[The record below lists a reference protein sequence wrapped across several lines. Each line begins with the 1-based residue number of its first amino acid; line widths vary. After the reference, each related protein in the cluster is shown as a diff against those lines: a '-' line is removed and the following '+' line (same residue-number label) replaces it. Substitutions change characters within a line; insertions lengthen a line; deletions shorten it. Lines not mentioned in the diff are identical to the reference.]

1 MVKTRCWS
9 VAAVTALLAGTMG
22 GCTHLVHQW
31 ELDGLLDPVNAELAD
46 HDTRITTLESDVA
59 ALQSRVGQLEQ
70 TVNQLGGTVDS
81 HINDE
86 SLHCPCGLEVSL
98 PVHFDFNRAD
108 VRPVDHGILDGFA
121 ASVMANFPSAL
132 VTVEGFAD
140 EAGTAE
146 YNSGLSRRRAQNVK
160 TYLVDR
166 GMNGDNIRVAA
177 LGEARSRLV
186 KPGETGATDPQSG
199 IENRRVSFVL
209 EWAGVAVAGN

>member
-9 VAAVTALLAGTMG
+9 VAVVTAFLAGTMG

-46 HDTRITTLESDVA
+46 HNTRITTLESDVA
-59 ALQSRVGQLEQ
+59 SLQSRLGQLEQ
-70 TVNQLGGTVDS
+70 TVSQLGGTVNS

-98 PVHFDFNRAD
+98 PVHFDFNSDA

-121 ASVMANFPSAL
+121 ASVMGNFPNAK

-140 EAGTAE
+140 AAGSQD
-146 YNSGLSRRRAQNVK
+146 YNVGLSRRRAQNVRS
-160 TYLVDR
+160 YLVDQ
-166 GMNGDNIRVAA
+166 GMTEDNIDVAA
-177 LGEARSRLV
+177 FGEARQV
-186 KPGETGATDPQSG
+186 KPGETGAVDAQSG
-199 IENRRVSFVL
+199 IENRRVTFVL
-209 EWAGVAVAGN
+209 EWAGIDDGSGN

>member
-9 VAAVTALLAGTMG
+9 VTAVTAFLAATLG
-22 GCTHLVHQW
+22 GCTHLVHDHD
-31 ELDGLLDPVNAELAD
+31 LDGLLDPVNAQLAD

-59 ALQSRVGQLEQ
+59 SLQSRLGQLEQ
-70 TVNQLGGTVDS
+70 TVNQLGGTVND

-98 PVHFDFNRAD
+98 PVHFDFNRAE
-108 VRPVDHGILDGFA
+108 VRPVDQGILDGFA
-121 ASVMANFPSAL
+121 ASVMANFPNAV

-140 EAGTAE
+140 EAGSAE
-146 YNSGLSRRRAQNVK
+146 YNVGLSRRRAQSVK
-160 TYLVDR
+160 TYLVDQ

-177 LGEARSRLV
+177 LGETRSRLV

-209 EWAGVAVAGN
+209 EWAGVPVAN

>member
-9 VAAVTALLAGTMG
+9 VAVVTALVAATMG
-22 GCTHLVHQW
+22 GCAHLVHDHD
-31 ELDGLLDPVNAELAD
+31 LDGLLDPVNAQLAD

-59 ALQSRVGQLEQ
+59 SLQSRLGQLEQ
-70 TVNQLGGTVDS
+70 TVSQLGGTVNS

-108 VRPVDHGILDGFA
+108 VRPVDQGILDGFA
-121 ASVMANFPSAL
+121 ASVMANFPNAM

-140 EAGTAE
+140 AAGSAE
-146 YNSGLSRRRAQNVK
+146 YNVGLSRRRAQNVRS
-160 TYLVDR
+160 YLVDQ
-166 GMNGDNIRVAA
+166 GMSGDNIRVAA
-177 LGEARSRLV
+177 FGEQRQV

-199 IENRRVSFVL
+199 IENRRVTFVL
-209 EWAGVAVAGN
+209 EWAGVAVAN

>member
-46 HDTRITTLESDVA
+46 HNTRITTLESDVA

-70 TVNQLGGTVDS
+70 TVNQLGGTVNS

-98 PVHFDFNRAD
+98 PVHFDFNRAE
-108 VRPVDHGILDGFA
+108 VRPIDQGILDGFA
-121 ASVMANFPSAL
+121 ASVISNFPNAK

-140 EAGTAE
+140 AAGSQQ
-146 YNSGLSRRRAQNVK
+146 YNVGLSRRRAQNVRS
-160 TYLVDR
+160 YLVGQ
-166 GMNGDNIRVAA
+166 GMAEDNIAVAA
-177 LGEARSRLV
+177 YGEARQV
-186 KPGETGATDPQSG
+186 KPGETGAVDAQSG
-199 IENRRVSFVL
+199 IENRRVTFVL

>member
-9 VAAVTALLAGTMG
+9 VAVVTALLAGTMG

-59 ALQSRVGQLEQ
+59 ALQNRVGQLEQ
-70 TVNQLGGTVDS
+70 TVNQLGGTVNS

-98 PVHFDFNRAD
+98 PVHFDFNSDA
-108 VRPVDHGILDGFA
+108 VRPVDQGILDGFA
-121 ASVMANFPSAL
+121 ASVMGNFPNAK

-140 EAGTAE
+140 AAGSSA
-146 YNSGLSRRRAQNVK
+146 YNIGLSRRRAQNVRS
-160 TYLVDR
+160 YLVGQ
-166 GMNGDNIRVAA
+166 GMTEDNVEVAA
-177 LGEARSRLV
+177 YGEARQV
-186 KPGETGATDPQSG
+186 KPGETGAVDAQSG
-199 IENRRVSFVL
+199 IENRRVTFVL
-209 EWAGVAVAGN
+209 EWAGIDDGSGN